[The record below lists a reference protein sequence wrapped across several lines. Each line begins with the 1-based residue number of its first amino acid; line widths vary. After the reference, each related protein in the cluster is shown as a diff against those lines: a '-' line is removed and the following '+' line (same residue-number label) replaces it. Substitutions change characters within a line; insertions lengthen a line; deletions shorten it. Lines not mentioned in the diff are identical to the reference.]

1 MDAEILRGRMPITI
15 RKKLMK
21 KIYDPGN
28 PIIIAGYENKY
39 VFFLIEG
46 EAEASIQNNDGTVAT
61 VYLYKSNS
69 IFGEVE
75 PFYNDFKPVSITATK
90 KCIVEALHQT
100 DFLEWLKSD
109 FEATKLLIRIISE
122 KLIHNGQL
130 IEEMS
135 LLSVRK
141 RALRC
146 IAIYNHKGQL
156 YKLTKKQ
163 LSIEANTPIRSVNR
177 AIAECVKMGLISYEN
192 KQIHIKNLAVVME
205 HLPSILHF

>member
-1 MDAEILRGRMPITI
+1 MFMDTEILRGRMPITI

-141 RALRC
+141 RVLRC

-156 YKLTKKQ
+156 HKLT
-163 LSIEANTPIRSVNR
+163 ND
-177 AIAECVKMGLISYEN
+177 
-192 KQIHIKNLAVVME
+192 NLE
-205 HLPSILHF
+205 

>member
-1 MDAEILRGRMPITI
+1 MLFR
-15 RKKLMK
+15 
-21 KIYDPGN
+21 
-28 PIIIAGYENKY
+28 
-39 VFFLIEG
+39 
-46 EAEASIQNNDGTVAT
+46 SVAA

-90 KCIVEALHQT
+90 KCIVEALYQT

-141 RALRC
+141 RVLRC

-156 YKLTKKQ
+156 HKLTKKQ

-177 AIAECVKMGLISYEN
+177 AIAECVKIGLISYEN

>member
-1 MDAEILRGRMPITI
+1 MDVEMLHSRMPIAI

-21 KIYDPGN
+21 KIYAPGN
-28 PIIIAGYENKY
+28 PIIMAGYENQY

-46 EAEASIQNNDGTVAT
+46 EAEAFIQNNDGTVAT

-90 KCIVEALHQT
+90 KCVVEALHQS

-122 KLIHNGQL
+122 KLIRNGQL
-130 IEEMS
+130 IE
-135 LLSVRK
+135 
-141 RALRC
+141 
-146 IAIYNHKGQL
+146 
-156 YKLTKKQ
+156 
-163 LSIEANTPIRSVNR
+163 
-177 AIAECVKMGLISYEN
+177 
-192 KQIHIKNLAVVME
+192 
-205 HLPSILHF
+205 